1 MIRILKEFWDL
12 FRLSEDPIGNPCAGT
27 PVKREKI
34 KQNRVI
40 PFSARSL
47 HFPKAKRAWTRSLNS
62 GNQATRNHYQNQ
74 RRLSMNNKEENC
86 QKAAKAAADK
96 LQTGLSKAKNNFLK
110 YARAGFPRCAVI
122 GVSLMLSQAAAAQG
136 PVFTGDAGN
145 LSNIIREGLKL
156 MAIVLFCLG
165 AVGIAWGIFNKMTGK
180 EWGSQAFG
188 AILSF
193 AFGTIVAV
201 FWQIAQG
208 RAVSVDT
215 NF

>member
-1 MIRILKEFWDL
+1 
-12 FRLSEDPIGNPCAGT
+12 
-27 PVKREKI
+27 
-34 KQNRVI
+34 
-40 PFSARSL
+40 
-47 HFPKAKRAWTRSLNS
+47 
-62 GNQATRNHYQNQ
+62 
-74 RRLSMNNKEENC
+74 MNNKIEIWN
-86 QKAAKAAADK
+86 KAVTNAAHKLPTGFSKARNVFTKYAKA
-96 LQTGLSKAKNNFLK
+96 GLPVF
-110 YARAGFPRCAVI
+110 AVM
-122 GVSLMLSQAAAAQG
+122 GTSLLLNQAANAQG
-136 PVFTGDAGN
+136 PIFTGDAGN

-180 EWGSQAFG
+180 EWGSQVFG
-188 AILSF
+188 AILAF

>member
-1 MIRILKEFWDL
+1 MKNLTISWAEF
-12 FRLSEDPIGNPCAGT
+12 
-27 PVKREKI
+27 
-34 KQNRVI
+34 
-40 PFSARSL
+40 FS
-47 HFPKAKRAWTRSLNS
+47 KRA
-62 GNQATRNHYQNQ
+62 A
-74 RRLSMNNKEENC
+74 NKLETILQIQTLANLKNKLHLMV
-86 QKAAKAAADK
+86 KASAPIFGAILFNLVIYEAAH
-96 LQTGLSKAKNNFLK
+96 
-110 YARAGFPRCAVI
+110 
-122 GVSLMLSQAAAAQG
+122 AQG
-136 PVFTGDAGN
+136 GGPIFSGSSNN
-145 LSNIIREGLKL
+145 LANIIREGLKL

-165 AVGIAWGIFNKMTGK
+165 AVGIAWAIFNKMTGK

>member
-1 MIRILKEFWDL
+1 
-12 FRLSEDPIGNPCAGT
+12 
-27 PVKREKI
+27 
-34 KQNRVI
+34 
-40 PFSARSL
+40 
-47 HFPKAKRAWTRSLNS
+47 
-62 GNQATRNHYQNQ
+62 
-74 RRLSMNNKEENC
+74 MNNKVEIRLN
-86 QKAAKAAADK
+86 AARCAAQK
-96 LQTGLSKAKNNFLK
+96 LQMGFSKAKNNCLK
-110 YARAGFPRCAVI
+110 YTRAGLPVFAAFALP
-122 GVSLMLSQAAAAQG
+122 LLLSTAANAQG
-136 PVFTGDAGN
+136 PIFTGDAGN

-165 AVGIAWGIFNKMTGK
+165 AVGIAWAIYNKMTGK

>member
-1 MIRILKEFWDL
+1 MNNIVEMCQESVKKAARKL
-12 FRLSEDPIGNPCAGT
+12 RTNLSEAKNTCLNYTRAGL
-27 PVKREKI
+27 PVFA
-34 KQNRVI
+34 VMGMC
-40 PFSARSL
+40 L
-47 HFPKAKRAWTRSLNS
+47 LL
-62 GNQATRNHYQNQ
+62 NQAA
-74 RRLSMNNKEENC
+74 S
-86 QKAAKAAADK
+86 
-96 LQTGLSKAKNNFLK
+96 
-110 YARAGFPRCAVI
+110 
-122 GVSLMLSQAAAAQG
+122 AQG
-136 PVFTGDAGN
+136 PIFTGDAGN

-180 EWGSQAFG
+180 EWGSQVFG
-188 AILSF
+188 AILAF